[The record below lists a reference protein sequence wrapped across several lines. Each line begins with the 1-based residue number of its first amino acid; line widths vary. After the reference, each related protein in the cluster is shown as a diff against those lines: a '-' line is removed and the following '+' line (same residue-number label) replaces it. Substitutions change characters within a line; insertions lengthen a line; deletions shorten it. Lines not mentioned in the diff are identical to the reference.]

1 MFKDLNITPY
11 TQKEDFRLPPFERFL
26 GPDCMKYIYRED
38 PSYKVKEDISYWLFY
53 SCEDCITIGD
63 PDRKEKF
70 YIHDSEGVTIWHSQ
84 LP

>member
-1 MFKDLNITPY
+1 
-11 TQKEDFRLPPFERFL
+11 
-26 GPDCMKYIYRED
+26 MKYIYKED
-38 PSYKVKEDISYWLFY
+38 PTYKRDPDSKVDISYWLFY

-63 PDRKEKF
+63 PNRKEKF